1 MNAIKRWFSTFFRT
15 WIQRYSMVVHDEG
28 VMIFFLLLPLAY
40 PVIYTVIYNPELVN
54 DVPMVVVDNCRTAD
68 SRHLISMFDA
78 SPHTEIVASAIDL
91 NEARTML
98 KERKAYS
105 ILVIPEDYSRR
116 IGRMEQATLPVYC
129 DMSLLLRY
137 RSVLFAVTDI
147 QLELGSQI
155 RTTTIDESPIA
166 FMAESAGDH
175 QVGTDSF
182 FLGDVSQGFASFIMI
197 GVLVLIMQQSLMLGV
212 FMMGGGSAERR
223 RKNNGVDPMAIP
235 GPASAAVLGRT
246 LCYVTI
252 YLPLM
257 VYMLHYVP
265 LMFDLPH
272 VGSLWMDLTFLFP
285 MLFAAAFLAET
296 LRVMVSERETSMV
309 VWVFTSVVFLFLSG
323 LTWPLQAMSPVWHTI
338 ADLIP
343 ATWGVNGFILIDSN
357 GATLSNV
364 STHYLMMWLLT
375 AVYFITAVIV
385 ERHIRRR
392 AKGADTQS

>member
-1 MNAIKRWFSTFFRT
+1 MNAIKSWFSTFFRT

-28 VMIFFLLLPLAY
+28 VLIFFLLLPLAY

-78 SPHTEIVASAIDL
+78 SPHTEIVASANDL

-166 FMAESAGDH
+166 FAASSVGDRE
-175 QVGTDSF
+175 VGTDSF

-212 FMMGGGSAERR
+212 FMLAGGSAERR
-223 RKNNGVDPMAIP
+223 RQNGGHDPMDIP

-246 LCYVTI
+246 MCYVTI

-272 VGSLWMDLTFLFP
+272 VGSWWMYLTFLFP
-285 MLFAAAFLAET
+285 MLFASAFLAESI
-296 LRVMVSERETSMV
+296 RGMVTERETSMV

-323 LTWPLQAMSPVWHTI
+323 LTWPHQAMSPFWATI

-357 GATLSNV
+357 GASLSNV
-364 STHYLMMWLLT
+364 ATQYHMMWLLT
-375 AVYFITAVIV
+375 AVYFVIAVIV

-392 AKGADTQS
+392 AVKR